1 MSLIEPTWHM
11 WATFAMIAAAIGAY
25 ASDRY
30 PLEMV
35 SAGIVIVLLLFFHMA
50 GPMPD
55 GTKLSPGDI
64 LEGFSSPGLFAII
77 GLLIVGQGMYQSG
90 ALERPTRSILA
101 LYEKRPMGA
110 TTLVFSF
117 VLLVSA
123 VLNNT
128 PVVVMFIPIMAAI
141 ASQSGGSTSK
151 LMIPLSFVSILGGMT
166 TIIGSSTNLLANQ
179 AAVEA
184 GAERL
189 SFFAP
194 TPIGLVLAA
203 TGIGY
208 LILVGNRLLP
218 DRQPKSEEIGPSGDG
233 KQFIAQIN
241 LSPGHPLIG
250 AKSVSGLFPDL
261 PDVTVRMIIRR
272 EQPVLP
278 PFDETALESGDVLIV
293 AATRK
298 TLTDLLRSKPAF
310 LAGVMAE
317 AAPAPEEGAPAPPS
331 GELALV
337 EAVVA
342 PGSRMIGRTIQQIG
356 FRYQTNT
363 VLLGIQRRSRMIRAR
378 MNQIRLEAGDVLLIL
393 GDRADVRALRANRDI
408 LILEW
413 SMTDLPDINK
423 ARNAGLIF
431 AGVVAAAAT
440 GLAPIVTIAL
450 AGATAMVAAGCL
462 NVRQASRAVD
472 RRIFLLVG
480 AAIAMGVALE
490 RTSGAQFLGA
500 SLVAA
505 AEPLGPRALIAATF
519 ILTAG
524 LTNVLS
530 NNATAVLFAPVGV
543 AAAKAAGVDPS
554 VMVLTVIFGA
564 NCSFATPVAYQ
575 TNLLVMAPG
584 HYAFSDYVRVGAP
597 LIVLLWAVYVII
609 APVYF
614 DMMGLM
620 SR

>member
-1 MSLIEPTWHM
+1 MALIEPTWHM
-11 WATFAMIAAAIGAY
+11 WATFALIAAAIGAY

-30 PLEMV
+30 PLEIV
-35 SAGIVIVLLLFFHMA
+35 SAAVVIALLVFFQVA
-50 GPMPD
+50 GPLPD
-55 GTKLSPGDI
+55 GSALKPGDI
-64 LEGFSSPGLFAII
+64 LSGFASPGLFAII
-77 GLLIVGQGMYQSG
+77 GLLIIGQGMYQSG
-90 ALERPTRSILA
+90 ALERPTRAILG
-101 LYEKRPMGA
+101 LHEKRPIAA
-110 TTLVFSF
+110 TMLVFGF
-117 VLLVSA
+117 VLLISA

-141 ASQSGGSTSK
+141 ASQSGASTSK
-151 LMIPLSFVSILGGMT
+151 LMIPLSFISILGGMT
-166 TIIGSSTNLLANQ
+166 TIIGSSTNLLAVQ
-179 AAVEA
+179 ASVEA
-184 GAERL
+184 GADRL
-189 SFFAP
+189 AFFAP

-203 TGIGY
+203 VGVLY
-208 LILVGNRLLP
+208 LWLVGPRLLP
-218 DRQPKSEEIGPSGDG
+218 VREGRNDQLGPSGDG

-241 LSPGHPLIG
+241 LAPGHPLIG
-250 AKSVSGLFPDL
+250 AQSTAGLFPDL
-261 PDVTVRMIIRR
+261 PDVTVRMILRR

-278 PFDETALESGDVLIV
+278 PFDEVALESGDVLIV

-298 TLTDLLRSKPAF
+298 TLTDLLRSKPAY
-310 LAGVMAE
+310 LAGVMSE
-317 AAPAPEEGAPAPPS
+317 AAPAPEEGSPAPPS

-356 FRYQTNT
+356 FRYQTNC
-363 VLLGIQRRSRMIRAR
+363 VLLGIQRRSRMIRAH

-393 GDRADVRALRANRDI
+393 GDRSDVRALRANRDI

-413 SMTDLPDINK
+413 SMTDLPDINT
-423 ARNAGLIF
+423 ARFAGAIF
-431 AGVVAAAAT
+431 LGVVALAAT
-440 GLAPIVTIAL
+440 GATPVVTAAL
-450 AGATAMVAAGCL
+450 AGATAMVLAGCL

-490 RTSGAQFLGA
+490 KTGGASFLGGT
-500 SLVAA
+500 LVAV
-505 AEPLGPRALIAATF
+505 AEPFGPRALIAAMF

-530 NNATAVLFAPVGV
+530 NNATAVLFAPVAV
-543 AAAKAAGVDPS
+543 AAANAAGVDPS

-584 HYAFSDYVRVGAP
+584 HYAFGDFARVGVP
-597 LIVLLWAVYVII
+597 LIILLWLVYVLI
-609 APVYF
+609 APAYF
-614 DMMGLM
+614 EFAGLM
-620 SR
+620 SQ